1 MIKIQNVHG
10 VSSAEIDVSSIA
22 LIAGLN
28 GSGKSSIIN
37 ACHAVLTGD
46 TANGFLKKD
55 ANLIVKSG
63 NDEGKIELLESND
76 DYTQI
81 TYPGCAMTAKGVL
94 STRASKIAT
103 GNIEILKLKLDER
116 AKLFSEILNS
126 NPTVQDV
133 LYYVKERNIN
143 FEGIDAY
150 ISKAMNEVQVNG
162 WDMTVKKISSMA
174 TELKGEWKHITGE
187 QWGSDKGNKWSVKET
202 EHDIKILEEKLH
214 ELYKQSGYFEFEK
227 ASLQADADQLPDLEV
242 IYADILKKIET
253 DKTALSE
260 LNLKHL
266 PKNDLSCPECG
277 TVVKLVNGNLSTSFK
292 MSDEEIEKI
301 KQYNDVV
308 EKKQKELNVKI
319 AQNFSIQKEIM
330 CKIKNAENAK
340 QKLCDRKPID
350 DIAVEIEKLKYFI
363 EISKNNG
370 KTNEA
375 KKCHNKIVNLLTMVD
390 ILSPDGVRQSKL
402 EKLLEL
408 FNETLEKLCTIA
420 GWGRITINGDMI
432 IKFNDRLAKE
442 KYISESQLYRTELIL
457 RIALAQLD
465 NSNIILIDRADIFD
479 NKSKGQLFK
488 LLKAT
493 RLKAVVA
500 MTVSSKDKAPDLKA
514 AKLGN
519 TYWVENGVAQLC
531 YV

>member
-1 MIKIQNVHG
+1 MIKIENVHG

-37 ACHAVLTGD
+37 ACHAILTGD

-63 NDEGKIELLESND
+63 NDEGKIELIESND
-76 DYTQI
+76 DYAQI
-81 TYPGCAMTAKGVL
+81 TYPDCVMTAKGIL
-94 STRASKIAT
+94 STRASRIAT

-116 AKLFSEILNS
+116 ARLFSEILNS
-126 NPTVQDV
+126 NPTAQDV
-133 LYYVKERNIN
+133 LNYCKERNIN

-162 WDMTVKKISSMA
+162 WDMAIKKISSMA
-174 TELKGEWKHITGE
+174 TELKGEWRHITGE
-187 QWGSDKGNKWSVKET
+187 QWGSDKGSKWYVKET
-202 EHDIKILEEKLH
+202 EYDLKNLEQKLH
-214 ELYKQSGYFEFEK
+214 ELYKQSGYFEYEK
-227 ASLQADADQLPDLEV
+227 VSLQADADQLPELEV
-242 IYADILKKIET
+242 FYADLLKKIET
-253 DKTALSE
+253 DKKALGE

-277 TVVKLVNGNLSTSFK
+277 TVVKLVNGNLVTSLK
-292 MSDEEIEKI
+292 ISDEEIEEI
-301 KQYNDVV
+301 KQYNDNV
-308 EKKQKELNVKI
+308 EKKQKELNVRI
-319 AQNFSIQKEIM
+319 NQNVSTQKEIIL
-330 CKIKNAENAK
+330 KIKNAENAK
-340 QKLCDRKPID
+340 QQLRDGKPLD
-350 DIAVEIEKLKYFI
+350 DIATEIEKLKYFI
-363 EISKNNG
+363 EVSRNNG

-375 KKCHNKIVNLLTMVD
+375 KKCHNKIINILTMVD
-390 ILSPDGVRQSKL
+390 ILSPDGVRQAKL
-402 EKLLEL
+402 EKLLEI

-420 GWGRITINGDMI
+420 GWGKITINSDMV

-442 KYISESQLYRTELIL
+442 KYISESQLYRTEMIL

-479 NKSKGQLFK
+479 NKSKSQLFK
-488 LLKAT
+488 LLKLSGL
-493 RLKAVVA
+493 RAVVA
-500 MTVSSKDKAPDLKA
+500 MTISSKDKAPDLKA
-514 AKLGN
+514 GKLGT
-519 TYWVENGVAQLC
+519 TYWVENGIAELC